1 MKIIIILVVTDV
13 FSTRIFHQ
21 NFNVNH
27 EKCKTFNFLSKN
39 FKKCSK
45 IIQKKIS
52 RKKNNLKKGKKKMKK
67 KKVKKNDKKKYFLQ
81 ICSHQTQT
89 V

>member
-39 FKKCSK
+39 SKKYQK

-52 RKKNNLKKGKKKMKK
+52 RKKNNLKKWKKMKK
-67 KKVKKNDKKKYFLQ
+67 KKWKKW
-81 ICSHQTQT
+81 
-89 V
+89 